1 MYYIGIDLGT
11 SAVKLLLMSADGK
24 IKNVV
29 SREYE
34 LYFPHP
40 GWSEQNPDDWWNAT
54 CDGLKELISG
64 IDKSEVKGIGV
75 AGQMHGLVI
84 LDSDDKIIR
93 KAILWNDGRTNKE
106 TDYLNN
112 VIGKKKISVWTGNI
126 AFPGFT
132 APKILWIKE
141 NEKEN
146 FAKIKKIMLPKDYI
160 NYKLTGEFATD
171 YSDASGMLLLD
182 VENKKWSKEMLDLCG
197 ISEYMLPRLYE
208 SYDVIGEV
216 MPQVANA
223 IGLDKGVKVVA
234 GAGDNAAA
242 AIGTGTV
249 GNGACN
255 ISIGTSG
262 TVFISS
268 DKFIV
273 DDECSLHSF
282 AHSDGRYHLMGC
294 MLSAAANYK
303 WWLDNI
309 LESNDYQGE
318 SDIIKRE
325 KLGENN
331 IYYLPYLMG
340 ERAPHND
347 PYARACFIGMT
358 MNTKREDMTL
368 AIYEGVAYGIRDSVE
383 AARKMGIDVKRSMI
397 CGGGSKNPLWR
408 EIFANVLNIELA
420 TLVTEQGPGYGGA
433 ILAAVACGEY
443 QDVKCATEKLV
454 KINDVVK
461 PNKELVEKYEI
472 AYQKFRR
479 LYPALKE
486 VFESNLK

>member
-1 MYYIGIDLGT
+1 
-11 SAVKLLLMSADGK
+11 MSADGK

-29 SREYE
+29 SREYK
-34 LYFPHP
+34 LYFPQP
-40 GWSEQNPDDWWNAT
+40 GWSEQNPDDWWDAVV
-54 CDGLKELISG
+54 DGLKELIAG
-64 IDKSEVKGIGV
+64 IDKKEVRGIGV

-84 LDSDDKIIR
+84 LDSDDKVIR
-93 KAILWNDGRTNKE
+93 KAILWNDGRTNVE

-112 VIGKKKISVWTGNI
+112 EIGKKKLSVWTGNI

-132 APKILWIKE
+132 APKILWVKA

-160 NYKLTGEFATD
+160 NFKLTGAFATD

-182 VENKKWSKEMLDLCG
+182 VENKKWSKEMLDICG
-197 ISEYMLPRLYE
+197 ITEYMLPRLYE
-208 SYDVIGEV
+208 SYEVIGEV
-216 MPQVANA
+216 KPEVADA
-223 IGLDKGVKVVA
+223 IGLDKDVKVVA

-249 GNGACN
+249 GNGTCN

-268 DKFIV
+268 DRFMV
-273 DDECSLHSF
+273 DDNCSLHSF
-282 AHSDGRYHLMGC
+282 AHSDGKYHLMGC

-309 LESNDYQGE
+309 LESDDYQGE
-318 SDIIKRE
+318 SDKIKRE
-325 KLGENN
+325 KLGDNH

-347 PYARACFIGMT
+347 PHARASFIGMT
-358 MNTKREDMTL
+358 MDTKREDLTL

-383 AARKMGIDVKRSMI
+383 AAKKMGIDVKRSMI

-408 EIFANVLNIELA
+408 DIFANVLNIELT
-420 TLVTEQGPGYGGA
+420 TLTTEQGPGYGGA

-443 QDVKCATEKLV
+443 KDVKSACEKLV
-454 KINDVVK
+454 EIKDITRPDK
-461 PNKELVEKYEI
+461 KLVEKYEI
-472 AYQKFRR
+472 AYQKFRK
-479 LYPALKE
+479 LYPALRETFRSFYK
-486 VFESNLK
+486 